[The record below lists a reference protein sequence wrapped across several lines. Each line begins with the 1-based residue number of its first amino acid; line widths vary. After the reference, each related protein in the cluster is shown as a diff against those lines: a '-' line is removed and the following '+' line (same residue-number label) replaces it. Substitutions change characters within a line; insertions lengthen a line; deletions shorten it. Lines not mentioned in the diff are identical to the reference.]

1 MKFIGNIKNL
11 DTLKAL
17 PNTPEKGEV
26 ALLEESISFVIYNG
40 EEWKPAQITETQ
52 PLQVSLYDLNKS
64 MILKE
69 GKTLTDR
76 EIEEVINKFGNTDV
90 ECYYLLLNKELSHY
104 TVFDTF
110 KDFHH
115 TDFGPCVVEIINS
128 FGRIYYAEEKDER
141 IELWVK
147 IEDEVYCFFL
157 FPYGDCVIEVGE

>member
-1 MKFIGNIKNL
+1 
-11 DTLKAL
+11 
-17 PNTPEKGEV
+17 
-26 ALLEESISFVIYNG
+26 
-40 EEWKPAQITETQ
+40 
-52 PLQVSLYDLNKS
+52 

-76 EIEEVINKFGNTDV
+76 EIEGIINKFGNTDT

-115 TDFGPCVVEIINS
+115 TNFGSCVVEIINS
-128 FGRIYYAEEKDER
+128 FGRIYFAEEKDKK

-147 IEDEVYCFFL
+147 IEDEIYCFFL
-157 FPYGDCVIEVGE
+157 FPYGDCVIEVEE